1 MRVLP
6 NKKSSGEK
14 PFSLGNSL
22 DTSQDEMTVT
32 EIISICSNYPTI
44 RKIKNLCV
52 HENKFD
58 LPYGSTSD
66 IINKLIKSLNLK
78 RAKWP
83 DVISAK
89 LVKMSGNF
97 WKYANDFCMKISQIL

>member
-1 MRVLP
+1 MLP
-6 NKKSSGEK
+6 NEKSSGGK

-22 DTSQDEMTVT
+22 DASPDEMTVK
-32 EIISICSNYPTI
+32 EIISICSNYSTI

-66 IINKLIKSLNLK
+66 IINKLIKSFN
-78 RAKWP
+78 
-83 DVISAK
+83 
-89 LVKMSGNF
+89 
-97 WKYANDFCMKISQIL
+97 

>member
-1 MRVLP
+1 MLP
-6 NKKSSGEK
+6 NEKSSGGK

-22 DTSQDEMTVT
+22 DASPDEMTVT
-32 EIISICSNYPTI
+32 EIISICSNCFTI

-52 HENKFD
+52 HANKFD

-66 IINKLIKSLNLK
+66 IINKVIKLFNLK
-78 RAKWP
+78 KAKES
-83 DVISAK
+83 DKISGK

-97 WKYANDFCMKISQIL
+97 